1 MSYIG
6 KLKIGTEVLVSNN
19 DKFIDKKAIVMY
31 VGKLA
36 GKTEEFIGIEL

>member
-1 MSYIG
+1 MSFIG

-19 DKFIDKKAIVMY
+19 PKFIDKKATVMY

-36 GKTEEFIGIEL
+36 GKN